1 MIRMVVSDLDMTLTG
16 KSGEMTTF
24 TAETIRKSQQAGIE
38 WIVATGRGFETVN
51 PVLKKAGVSMDMIL
65 LNGAE
70 YRSSDGK
77 IQYYESLMSEIN
89 EELISFFK
97 ERKIDLELNTSKG
110 NYATAPRLID
120 DSSDLIPFQEYLKK
134 DVHTLKIFAFS
145 RDYEK
150 IQNAKEKLES
160 RTDIRVTSSA
170 PWNIEITSPMAEKA
184 RMVKRL
190 INEKG
195 ISPEE
200 VLVFGDGG
208 NDMCLFRNFR
218 HSRAVANAV
227 PQIINAAEKVISDCE
242 EDGVA
247 REIAEYIIGK

>member
-16 KSGEMTTF
+16 KSGEMTAF

-51 PVLKKAGVSMDMIL
+51 PVLKKASVSMDMIL

-77 IQYYESLMSEIN
+77 IQYYESLMPEIN

-184 RMVKRL
+184 SMVKRL

-218 HSRAVANAV
+218 NSRAVANAV
-227 PQIINAAEKVISDCE
+227 PQLINAAEKVISGCE

-247 REIAEYIIGK
+247 REIAEYVIGK

>member
-16 KSGEMTTF
+16 KSGEMTAF

-97 ERKIDLELNTSKG
+97 ERRIDLELNTSKG

-120 DSSDLIPFQEYLKK
+120 DSSDLIPFQEYLKN

-150 IQNAKEKLES
+150 IQNAKEKLKS

-184 RMVKRL
+184 CMVKRL

-218 HSRAVANAV
+218 NSRAVANAV
-227 PQIINAAEKVISDCE
+227 PQLINAAEKVISGCE

-247 REIAEYIIGK
+247 REIAEYVLGT

>member
-24 TAETIRKSQQAGIE
+24 TAETIRKSQQVGIE

>member
-16 KSGEMTTF
+16 KSGEMTAF

-70 YRSSDGK
+70 YRSSNGK

-97 ERKIDLELNTSKG
+97 EREIDLELNTSKG

-134 DVHTLKIFAFS
+134 EVHTLKIFAFS
-145 RDYEK
+145 RDYAK

-170 PWNIEITSPMAEKA
+170 PWNIEITSPMAEKSS
-184 RMVKRL
+184 MVKRL
-190 INEKG
+190 INEKR

-208 NDMCLFRNFR
+208 NDMCLFRNF
-218 HSRAVANAV
+218 HNSRAVANAV
-227 PQIINAAEKVISDCE
+227 PQLINAAEKVISGCE

-247 REIAEYIIGK
+247 REIAEYVIGK

>member
-24 TAETIRKSQQAGIE
+24 TAETIRKSQQVGIE

-242 EDGVA
+242 EDLSL
-247 REIAEYIIGK
+247 IHI